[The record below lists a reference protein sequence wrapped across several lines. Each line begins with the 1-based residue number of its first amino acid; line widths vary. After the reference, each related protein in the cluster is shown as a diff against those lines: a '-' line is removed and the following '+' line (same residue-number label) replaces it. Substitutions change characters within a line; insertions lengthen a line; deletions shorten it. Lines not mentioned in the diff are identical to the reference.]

1 MQFISTC
8 EKPPPDRVVNN
19 KLKDELKE
27 IITDNIGTNMIL
39 NEKSADSLFFFN

>member
-8 EKPPPDRVVNN
+8 EKPHPDRVVNN